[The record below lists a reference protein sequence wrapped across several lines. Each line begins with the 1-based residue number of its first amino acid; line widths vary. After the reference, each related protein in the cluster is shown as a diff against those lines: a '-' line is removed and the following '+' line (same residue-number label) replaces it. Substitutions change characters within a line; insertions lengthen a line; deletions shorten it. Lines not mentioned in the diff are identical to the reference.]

1 MPDLRAALLD
11 ALDQLSC
18 PLGHPELSAYLR
30 VFHDLELHPG
40 DLARVHRTEQQA
52 YFAGEQRDVWLCPA
66 ILDFVLGVRAA
77 DSLLTR
83 SDWPLAKRIVYKG
96 ADPARQVWLTKMLSH
111 FTLVAL
117 QQGRPA
123 AHLLSQEATKRA
135 ELLLCA
141 DDILAGLRT
150 TDGEDEHLVDERLA
164 AFAGDLSF
172 RLMLWY
178 EAAEDAY
185 AGLVANDH
193 QTREQATKKL
203 AHLSEEVTLFGARP
217 AG

>member
-1 MPDLRAALLD
+1 M
-11 ALDQLSC
+11 
-18 PLGHPELSAYLR
+18 
-30 VFHDLELHPG
+30 
-40 DLARVHRTEQQA
+40 
-52 YFAGEQRDVWLCPA
+52 
-66 ILDFVLGVRAA
+66 
-77 DSLLTR
+77 
-83 SDWPLAKRIVYKG
+83 
-96 ADPARQVWLTKMLSH
+96 WLTTMLSH

-123 AHLLSQEATKRA
+123 AHLLAQEATKRA

-150 TDGEDEHLVDERLA
+150 TDGEDEHIVDERLA
-164 AFAGDLSF
+164 AFAEDLSF

-185 AGLVANDH
+185 ASLIDDDH
-193 QTREQATKKL
+193 QIREQAAKKL
-203 AHLSEEVTLFGARP
+203 AHLSEEVTLFGVRP